1 MDRWCLVVRDTLKV
15 MLKVEGA
22 GSVWTVG
29 VGVGRACDK

>member
-22 GSVWTVG
+22 AGECVDRRCGCRSCV
-29 VGVGRACDK
+29 